1 MHEQMPQG
9 QAPQGQMPQGPQ
21 APQQMPED
29 DDFIQGH
36 PAVVEIRQLQGMW
49 RQTGLMDP
57 RLNAYQNSIQAAQK
71 TGMDPRSAVIF
82 AAKTSTGK

>member
-1 MHEQMPQG
+1 MHEQMPQQDG
-9 QAPQGQMPQGPQ
+9 PEGLQAQPQN
-21 APQQMPED
+21 PED